1 MPCHSGRMDCPQL
14 TYIGGPTVLMR
25 YAGLTFVT
33 DPTFDPPGDHGGL
46 VKTEGPGI
54 EAGDLP
60 TIDVALISHDHHPD
74 NLDDAGR
81 EVALGAALALT
92 TTAGA
97 ARVPGL
103 VGLDPGDTIAHG
115 PVTIT
120 AVAALHGP
128 PGVAEQTGPV
138 IGFIVRAADCPAVY
152 FSGDNSE
159 VSVASAVAAAHP
171 DVRLAILCMGAARV
185 ATRGPDPLTLDVER
199 AVAVAKAFPDALI
212 VPVHVEDWAHFSED
226 RETSMSGLRDGGVG
240 QRLVD
245 LERGVPTVLEP

>member
-1 MPCHSGRMDCPQL
+1 MDCPEL

-46 VKTEGPGI
+46 VKTRGPGV
-54 EAGDLP
+54 EAADLP
-60 TIDVALISHDHHPD
+60 PIDIALISHDHHPD

-103 VGLDPGDTIAHG
+103 VGLEPGDTVAHG
-115 PVTIT
+115 PVSVT
-120 AVAALHGP
+120 AVPALHGP

-138 IGFIVRAADCPAVY
+138 IGFVIRAAGCPAVY

-159 VSVASAVAAAHP
+159 VSVATAVAAAHP

-185 ATRGPDPLTLDVER
+185 ATRGPDPLTLDAER
-199 AVAVAKAFPDALI
+199 AVKVARAFSDALL

-226 RETSMSGLRDGGVG
+226 RAAAMAGLAEGGAG
-240 QRLVD
+240 ARTVD
-245 LERGVPTVLEP
+245 LRRGVPTVLEP